1 MRFYRCMKCG
11 KIIAVIKETQVPTIC
26 CGEEMKEIT
35 ANTMDAAQ
43 EKHVPVYEKNG
54 NNIVVK
60 VGSVEHPMMPE
71 HYIEWILIET
81 KQGYQRK
88 LLKPNQ
94 APKAEFALCDGD
106 ELVAVYAHCNLH
118 GLWKK

>member
-1 MRFYRCMKCG
+1 MKFYRCMKCG
-11 KIIAVIKETQVPTIC
+11 KIIAIVKETQLPTIC
-26 CGEEMKEIT
+26 CGEEMKEIV

-43 EKHVPVYEKNG
+43 EKHVPTYEKNG

-60 VGSVEHPMMPE
+60 VGSVEHPMIPE

-94 APKAEFALCDGD
+94 VPKAEFALCDGD
-106 ELVAVYAHCNLH
+106 ELVAVYAFCNLH
-118 GLWKK
+118 GLWKR